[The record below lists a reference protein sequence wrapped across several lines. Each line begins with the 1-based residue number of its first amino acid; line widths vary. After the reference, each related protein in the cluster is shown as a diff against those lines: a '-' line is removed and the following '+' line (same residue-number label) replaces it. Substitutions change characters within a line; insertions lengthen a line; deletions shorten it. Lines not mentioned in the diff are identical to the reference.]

1 MNIDAIIVGAYFIV
15 VLIVSLALTQ
25 KYKKASTDDFLTGG
39 NHLNWFQTAM
49 TLIAMMFDPG
59 IMGIS
64 ALAFVWGFYVI
75 QWNAVNIWVTS
86 WFAGMFIVG
95 IYWRSKITTTPEYLE
110 KRFNVVARSFFSLI
124 MVAMLVSLLAYAV
137 YMGSILLNNSLGWNL
152 WLNIVLISSVAGIYV
167 VFGGVRTMLTMDV
180 FQAVL
185 LLVALIAVGVA
196 GFNFVGGFEGI
207 RAFNQVGDGGTPLKS
222 FIPPMDFMWNSKT
235 YFPLPAIPTFAVIA
249 GLSWIICNF
258 SMAQRLL
265 AAKNELHAQKALIMA
280 GVFNV
285 FVLLLAYTAGVAV
298 RKMIADGLL
307 PDVAPDEAFI
317 TLLLHKFPVGVR
329 GILIVGLI
337 AALLSTIDGLISS
350 SATLLTQDIFVRFFR
365 KDATKKQIKV
375 VLMIFEGLVIASIF
389 LIIPV
394 FLSSDGEVGSTPAYE
409 IIQKFL
415 GDVFGVLIAIY
426 LLGIFF
432 KRTTSNG
439 VLIAMAVGTA
449 LGFYLD
455 IATDMNFALV
465 GSIQFTVVMILGIVL
480 SWFQPAPDMA
490 RLQNLTIWTLS
501 DVSGPWIGLK
511 SWPGLVRWAIGLP
524 LTWFTITAIWEWYMS
539 N

>member
-1 MNIDAIIVGAYFIV
+1 MKGS
-15 VLIVSLALTQ
+15 SL
-25 KYKKASTDDFLTGG
+25 
-39 NHLNWFQTAM
+39 H
-49 TLIAMMFDPG
+49 
-59 IMGIS
+59 
-64 ALAFVWGFYVI
+64 
-75 QWNAVNIWVTS
+75 
-86 WFAGMFIVG
+86 
-95 IYWRSKITTTPEYLE
+95 
-110 KRFNVVARSFFSLI
+110 RF
-124 MVAMLVSLLAYAV
+124 
-137 YMGSILLNNSLGWNL
+137 
-152 WLNIVLISSVAGIYV
+152 
-167 VFGGVRTMLTMDV
+167 
-180 FQAVL
+180 
-185 LLVALIAVGVA
+185 
-196 GFNFVGGFEGI
+196 
-207 RAFNQVGDGGTPLKS
+207 
-222 FIPPMDFMWNSKT
+222 
-235 YFPLPAIPTFAVIA
+235 
-249 GLSWIICNF
+249 
-258 SMAQRLL
+258 
-265 AAKNELHAQKALIMA
+265 
-280 GVFNV
+280 
-285 FVLLLAYTAGVAV
+285 
-298 RKMIADGLL
+298 
-307 PDVAPDEAFI
+307 
-317 TLLLHKFPVGVR
+317 
-329 GILIVGLI
+329 
-337 AALLSTIDGLISS
+337 
-350 SATLLTQDIFVRFFR
+350 
-365 KDATKKQIKV
+365 
-375 VLMIFEGLVIASIF
+375 F